1 MHIYLLT
8 EHSIWIDR
16 LVANSCDAI
25 VSTQNLISTFPDP
38 VRAKQVKQGCVNL
51 FELRAHLL
59 SRQCSL
65 LQALDKINSLPRRG
79 VQMIG
84 RVIKEAR
91 SLHVCPFETYYTQ
104 FDLNWAY
111 QSDCMC
117 SIPNIDTRA
126 YSSAPFLDV
135 SLLLPNF
142 GHFPS
147 KHAIGL
153 ETRGSDQT
161 APDIPYLYKILSP
174 GGACQFL
181 AHSCKTVF
189 IPWLLRSFT

>member
-1 MHIYLLT
+1 MGSFEAIQFIKRPFKSACFWIYYFKFKYVCMHIYLLT

-104 FDLNWAY
+104 FDLN
-111 QSDCMC
+111 
-117 SIPNIDTRA
+117 
-126 YSSAPFLDV
+126 
-135 SLLLPNF
+135 
-142 GHFPS
+142 
-147 KHAIGL
+147 
-153 ETRGSDQT
+153 
-161 APDIPYLYKILSP
+161 
-174 GGACQFL
+174 
-181 AHSCKTVF
+181 
-189 IPWLLRSFT
+189 